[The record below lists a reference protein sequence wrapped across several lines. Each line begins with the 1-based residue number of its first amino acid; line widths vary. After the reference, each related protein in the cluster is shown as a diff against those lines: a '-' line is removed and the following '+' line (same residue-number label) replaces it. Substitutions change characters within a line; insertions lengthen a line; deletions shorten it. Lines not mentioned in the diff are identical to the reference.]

1 MSFRQ
6 AAGRNEFE
14 NPPRRGARL
23 LLGVAGVITV
33 VLVAFLVVWLPDRLD
48 CDGADLTEREGE
60 CVGVTDGSPAF
71 LPTGDDELDDGFRA
85 VQELIKEENDRVA
98 EQGDPYVKVGLLATL
113 TPDDEGPQAPQRVLH
128 ALEGAYTAQM
138 RANQTRQLGD
148 PAPQIQLHLANVGS
162 RHEQWQP
169 AVDRLVSM
177 ADDTDPLVAVVGLS
191 VSTRHSQEA
200 AKRLADHG
208 IPIVASSASADGL
221 NSASVPGLIRVTA
234 SNTDFVTAL
243 RQYVRD
249 REQLTEAI
257 LVYDENAPDLHVT
270 TLTEAFRELM
280 ADELGANP
288 DQPFQGTT
296 VDRDASAALFDAAVR
311 NICQAEVDMV
321 LFAGRTGDLHAF
333 VESLH
338 SRSCREEPMTV
349 LFVETGPVV
358 DVDAEQRLAENNI
371 TIVQASAMDPAWSRD
386 FGPESDAPAGFQGF
400 FEQYDTHIGYVED
413 VPAAL
418 ADGYAVA
425 NHDAMATAIRAIRVS
440 HAQDPESPMTSDR
453 VGDALFLLHLG
464 NAVEAASGTL
474 HFTTDRQGD
483 PGGKPVPIIETPPGP
498 TPPELYTT
506 PVP

>member
-1 MSFRQ
+1 MSFPR
-6 AAGRNEFE
+6 AARSGEFP
-14 NPPRRGARL
+14 NPPRRGTRL
-23 LLGVAGVITV
+23 LLLAVGVTV
-33 VLVAFLVVWLPDRLD
+33 AVVAAFLVVWLPGRLD
-48 CDGADLTEREGE
+48 CGGADLTRRGDE
-60 CVGVTDGSPAF
+60 CLGVTDGSPAF
-71 LPTGDDELDDGFRA
+71 LPTGDDELADRFRE
-85 VQELIKEENDRVA
+85 VQELIKAENDRVA
-98 EQGDPYVKVGLLATL
+98 EQGDAYVKVGLLATL
-113 TPDDEGPQAPQRVLH
+113 TPDDTGPQAPRRVLH

-162 RHEQWQP
+162 RHEQWEP

-177 ADDTDPLVAVVGLS
+177 ADDAEPLVAVVGLS
-191 VSTRHSQEA
+191 ISTDQSKA
-200 AKRLADHG
+200 AAERLADHG
-208 IPIVASSASADGL
+208 IPVVASSASADGL
-221 NSASVPGLIRVTA
+221 NSATVPGLIRVTA

-249 REQLTEAI
+249 HEELNEAV
-257 LVYDENAPDLHVT
+257 LVYDENEPDLHVA
-270 TLTEAFRELM
+270 TLTEAFRALM
-280 ADELGANP
+280 ADELGTNP
-288 DQPFQGTT
+288 AQPFQGTT
-296 VDRDASAALFDAAVR
+296 VDRDAPAALFDAAVR
-311 NICQAEVDMV
+311 NICQAAADMV

-338 SRSCREEPMTV
+338 SRACRDEPMAL

-358 DVDAEQRLAENNI
+358 SVEEEARLAENNI
-371 TIVQASAMDPAWSRD
+371 TIVQASAMDPAWARG
-386 FGPESDAPAGFQGF
+386 FGPDADAPPGFRGF
-400 FEQYDTHIGYVED
+400 FEQYDTHITYVED

-425 NHDAMATAIRAIRVS
+425 NHDAMATAIRAVRVS
-440 HAQDPESPMTSDR
+440 HAQDPQSPMTSAR
-453 VGDALFLLHLG
+453 VEDALFLLHLS

-498 TPPELYTT
+498 TRPELYTT